1 MLGCAPLSDTK
12 APDTSEPPAAPVNPT
27 ISFSSSAV
35 ASSLQLE
42 ISSNPELAN
51 IGAVIRL
58 ATEAAPTKAE
68 ALASKGHVSIS
79 IPADATRKISISQ
92 HYLTNFDD
100 GLTLADV
107 LAPNTAYKLYF
118 YFPAGRI
125 TTTVELTGLKVTD
138 DMAVIP
144 FTTAAL
150 PAEGDAA
157 WGNGNGSNY
166 VASLDNLYF
175 MEEQT
180 GMVVCYFY
188 TNFTPLISEFSTQNG
203 SDGIYHNIGTYA
215 RNIATPSSRFHFAHG
230 FISGYTANS
239 TNRYGYSIAA
249 DKVANIKNATSQ
261 TFTNNKGIDIGIVF
275 IPVTRH

>member
-1 MLGCAPLSDTK
+1 MLGCTPLSN
-12 APDTSEPPAAPVNPT
+12 TSQPPAAPVNPT

-42 ISSNPELAN
+42 LSSNVELAN

-58 ATEAAPTKAE
+58 ATEAAPTETE

-100 GLTLADV
+100 GLTIADV
-107 LAPNTAYKLYF
+107 LAPNTAYKLYL
-118 YFPAGRI
+118 YFPAERI
-125 TTTVELTGLKVTD
+125 TTTAEITGLSITNDRALVS
-138 DMAVIP
+138 

-180 GMVVCYFY
+180 GVVVCYFY
-188 TNFTPLISEFSTQNG
+188 INFTTLLSEFSIKNG
-203 SDGIYHNIGTYA
+203 SDGTYDNIGTYA
-215 RNIATPSSRFHFAHG
+215 RNIATPGPGFHFAHG

-239 TNRYGYSIAA
+239 TNRYGYWIGA
-249 DKVANIKNATSQ
+249 DKVANIHTTTRH
-261 TFTNNKGIDIGIVF
+261 TFTNGGGVDIGIAF